1 MNLSKKDKARLAKV
15 NNHLNKFG
23 GRNLTEEE
31 AIRFNIDHNCA
42 SGYDAGSTAF
52 YLAEADWHK
61 YSQANNNYYLWIGDG
76 LITISENATGVPY
89 DCSERKIKE
98 IVSKN
103 IKTN

>member
-31 AIRFNIDHNCA
+31 AIRFNIDNNCA

-61 YSQANNNYYLWIGDG
+61 YSQANNNYYLWIGVG